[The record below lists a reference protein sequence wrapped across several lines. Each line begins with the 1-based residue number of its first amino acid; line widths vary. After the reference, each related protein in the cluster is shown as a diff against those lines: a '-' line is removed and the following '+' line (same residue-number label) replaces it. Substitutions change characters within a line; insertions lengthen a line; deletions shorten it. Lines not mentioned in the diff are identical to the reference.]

1 MRVLQV
7 APFFYPHA
15 GGVESHVR
23 GISRELARQGHSVIV
38 LTSRHDPAL
47 PEREEFEGYTIL
59 RTPCWGVWFNT
70 PVNPEVGRWA
80 RELGA
85 DVAHLHFPPPLT
97 PYFAARGLDHSA
109 VPVCVTYHCDLYLA
123 TAFGRLATELFN
135 HVFLPSILRR
145 ADRVIVHTESY
156 GQTSRGL
163 GGRPFEVIPS
173 SVDLLRF
180 RPDVDGSAVRERLGL
195 GEGPV
200 LAFAGRLVPHKGL
213 EPLLRAV
220 SRLPPKV
227 RLLVVG
233 RGPELP
239 AMQELAR
246 RLGIAERVRFCSEVS
261 DAELPAY
268 LRAADLFVFPSTN
281 RLEGFG
287 LAVAEAMAAGLPVIV
302 TDMPGVREVI
312 QPGREGLLTEPLL
325 EGDLVERIQELMDD
339 PGRRRSMGA
348 AGRRRAEELFDVR
361 AVTRSLVRTYEGLA
375 AAG

>member
-7 APFFYPHA
+7 TPFFYPHA

-23 GISRELARQGHSVIV
+23 EISRELARQGHSVII
-38 LTSRHDPAL
+38 LTSRHDPSL
-47 PEREEFEGYTIL
+47 PESEEFEGYRIL

-97 PYFAARGLDHSA
+97 PYFAVRGLAHSP

-123 TAFGRLATELFN
+123 TPVGRVATELFN
-135 HVFLPSILRR
+135 HLFLPSILRR
-145 ADRVIVHTESY
+145 ADRVIVHTDSY
-156 GQTSRGL
+156 ARTSRGL
-163 GGRPFEVIPS
+163 GGRDVEVIPS
-173 SVDLLRF
+173 SVDLARF
-180 RPDVDGSAVRERLGL
+180 RPDVDGAPVRKRLGFN
-195 GEGPV
+195 GGPV
-200 LAFAGRLVPHKGL
+200 LAFTGRLVPHKGL
-213 EPLLRAV
+213 DALLRAV
-220 SRLPPKV
+220 ARLPPEV
-227 RLLVVG
+227 QLLIVG

-239 AMQELAR
+239 GMRELAQ
-246 RLGIAERVRFCSEVS
+246 RLGITERVRFCSEVS

-268 LRAADLFVFPSTN
+268 LRAADLFVFPSAN

-302 TDMPGVREVI
+302 SDMPGVREVI
-312 QPGREGLLTEPLL
+312 EPGREGLLTEPLL
-325 EGDLVERIQELMDD
+325 EGDLVDRIQELVDD
-339 PGRRRSMGA
+339 PGRRREMGA